1 MSSEPPPARPRSRPA
16 APSEGQTRGRAAPP
30 QRLRDVSAYAV
41 PQNVGTLQDVR
52 ARIIAE
58 LRPTTALGTL
68 FAEDVAALCWEI
80 DMYRKA
86 RAAVLRIK
94 MVDQLLDTMGP
105 PNDGF
110 SMGPQMSA
118 VDGRRRE
125 LGQFVRGQVEQR
137 EVPGLAGTEIR
148 LTDLEADAM
157 AATLQQLTSIDVL
170 LAKAEQRRHAALI
183 QFEDYEGRRATAAV
197 QPVAR
202 RG

>member
-1 MSSEPPPARPRSRPA
+1 LED
-16 APSEGQTRGRAAPP
+16 
-30 QRLRDVSAYAV
+30 L
-41 PQNVGTLQDVR
+41 R

-58 LRPTTALGTL
+58 LGPTTVLGTL
-68 FAEDVAALCWEI
+68 FAEDVAALSWEV

-105 PNDGF
+105 QNGGF
-110 SMGPQMSA
+110 SMSPQMSA

-137 EVPGLAGTEIR
+137 DVPGLAGAEVR
-148 LTDLEADAM
+148 LTDLESDAM
-157 AATLQQLTSIDVL
+157 ASALQQLTSIDVL
-170 LAKAEQRRHAALI
+170 LAKAEQRRHAALM
-183 QFEDYEGRRATAAV
+183 QFEDYEGRRGAPAAV